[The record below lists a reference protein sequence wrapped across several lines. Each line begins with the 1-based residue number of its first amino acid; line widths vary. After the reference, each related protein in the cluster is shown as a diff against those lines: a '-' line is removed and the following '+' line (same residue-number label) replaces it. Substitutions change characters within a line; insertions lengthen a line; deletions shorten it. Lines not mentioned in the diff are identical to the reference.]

1 MPRTAVTKKLADVL
15 VMETL
20 VVEGE
25 AVRARVK
32 RAHMMMLQRRFRA
45 KQSCFVSFT
54 SYVYIGWCWFWVLM
68 EMWLG
73 GDDEKGGPGEKG
85 DVHPEGII
93 PR

>member
-1 MPRTAVTKKLADVL
+1 MTKKLADVL

-45 KQSCFVSFT
+45 KQSCFVSFIFMGY
-54 SYVYIGWCWFWVLM
+54 SYWCWCWV
-68 EMWLG
+68 W
-73 GDDEKGGPGEKG
+73 
-85 DVHPEGII
+85 H
-93 PR
+93 